1 MIYKRK
7 RGIEDIPQ
15 RACKSSTNL
24 FIGQQG
30 SLLCS
35 LHWYHEG
42 QFYTHQLEM
51 MMTKINRK
59 EHKKEET
66 SMRTKRET
74 NT

>member
-7 RGIEDIPQ
+7 RGIDDIPQ

-35 LHWYHEG
+35 LHWYHEEED
-42 QFYTHQLEM
+42 YTHQLE

-66 SMRTKRET
+66 SMRTKKRET